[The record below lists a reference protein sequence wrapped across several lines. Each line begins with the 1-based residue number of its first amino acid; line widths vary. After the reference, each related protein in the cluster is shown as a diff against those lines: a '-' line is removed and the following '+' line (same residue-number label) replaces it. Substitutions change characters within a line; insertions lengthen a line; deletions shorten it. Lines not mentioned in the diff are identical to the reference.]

1 MIKIKK
7 IIKILVIKKVN
18 EQNIFYKL
26 MNLNNNKNKIILII
40 LQINQKKNIKFHNKI
55 NKIN

>member
-40 LQINQKKNIKFHNKI
+40 LQINQKKNIKFHNKM